1 MKHVLPKTLK
11 ARLILILLLYFQKDK
26 TFTEQLPWSQ
36 NIREHNFFFLQFPT
50 SWTFQALSE

>member
-11 ARLILILLLYFQKDK
+11 ARLILILLLDFQKDK

-36 NIREHNFFFLQFPT
+36 NIREHNFFFFTVSYFMDLPSTQ
-50 SWTFQALSE
+50 